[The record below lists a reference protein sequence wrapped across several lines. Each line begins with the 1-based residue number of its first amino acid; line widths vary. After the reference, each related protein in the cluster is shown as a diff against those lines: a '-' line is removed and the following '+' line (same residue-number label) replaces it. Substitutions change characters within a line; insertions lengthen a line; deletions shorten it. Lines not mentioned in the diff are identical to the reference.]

1 MPIDV
6 FSQLPAGLLEVPA
19 AELTRVLNRPTLLH
33 LDGQREPELFVSV
46 LLHGTETSGWDGVR
60 RYLSDHSVPGRSLS
74 LFVGNVDAAAREL
87 RVLPGQQDYNRIWR
101 GATGKEGEIAD
112 AVMHAIAERTYFA
125 AVDLHNNTGHNPYYS
140 VITEVTPA
148 NLGLAYLF
156 SDKAV
161 YIREPDTT
169 MTQAF
174 TGRCPAVT
182 LEVGPTGDARCAD
195 RVYDFLDRCMD
206 LSEVPRAGAAEVSLF
221 ESLARVHVVEGV
233 DFHFAGEDEESPATL
248 TLTGGVEAVNFH
260 ELPAGTRFGAAAATL
275 AQTLKVLDAEHRDV
289 TTEFFEQSGSE
300 IVLKRPIVPAMYTT
314 DPYVVRQDCLCYF
327 MRRLEA

>member
-6 FSQLPAGLLEVPA
+6 FSQLPAGLLELPA
-19 AELTRVLNRPTLLH
+19 TKLVRLLDKPTLLH
-33 LDGQREPELFVSV
+33 VDGAREPELFVSV
-46 LLHGTETSGWDGVR
+46 LLHGNETSGWDGVR
-60 RYLSDHSVPGRSLS
+60 RYLKDHPLPSRSLS
-74 LFVGNVDAAAREL
+74 LFIGNIEAAAREQ

-101 GATGKEGEIAD
+101 GAGGPEGEIAR
-112 AVMHAIAERTYFA
+112 AVMHAIAERGHFA

-140 VITEVTPA
+140 VITEVTPE

-174 TGRCPAVT
+174 AGRCPAVT
-182 LEVGPTGDARCAD
+182 LEVGPTGDTRCAE
-195 RVYDFLDRCMD
+195 RVYDFLARCMD
-206 LSEVPRAGAAEVSLF
+206 LDAIPRAGAGEVSLF
-221 ESLARVHVVEGV
+221 EALARVHVVEGV

-260 ELPAGTRFGAAAATL
+260 ELPAGTRFGAAADSL
-275 AQTLKVLDAEHRDV
+275 ARTLKVLDAEHRDV
-289 TTEFFEQSGSE
+289 TAEYFEQAGRE
-300 IVLKRPIVPAMYTT
+300 IVLRQPIVPAMYTT